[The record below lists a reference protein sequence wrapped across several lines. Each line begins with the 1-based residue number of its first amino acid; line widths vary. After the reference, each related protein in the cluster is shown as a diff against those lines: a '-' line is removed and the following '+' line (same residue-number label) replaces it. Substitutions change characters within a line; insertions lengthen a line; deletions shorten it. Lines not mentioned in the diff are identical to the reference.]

1 MFLRSC
7 FVDRGDCLVMKL
19 GVVTCSIIR
28 ISVHQ
33 CLYVRKA
40 VVIFRPC
47 GVFGQFTV
55 WLIVGRRL

>member
-1 MFLRSC
+1 M
-7 FVDRGDCLVMKL
+7 DRGDCLVMKL

-33 CLYVRKA
+33 CLYVHKA
-40 VVIFRPC
+40 VVIFWPC